1 MGFPMLMEE
10 YGGEAPHTV
19 STLYAKVFP
28 DPRGRPSLKNHTQQ
42 QNHTAFKYPASR
54 SPLPYGCIEFAMG
67 SSALELRGAH
77 GAPDV
82 HGGMCGGGGG
92 RTPPYGFNNI
102 FEGFPG
108 PPRSAKPQE
117 NTPKKEARLP
127 SSIWPPGLNC
137 LTGVSKSPGIPAP
150 SNSHCPRAGL
160 GDERQI
166 ATSTL
171 SNHINVVRFWAGLRP
186 KFVPDRF
193 QRTRF
198 RKCYTDQRRLL
209 RETDSKAPGQE
220 SEIRP

>member
-1 MGFPMLMEE
+1 MGLPIFIRKSVGLRIFMEE
-10 YGGEAPHTV
+10 HVGPSVFMGESVGLHMNTWGPW
-19 STLYAKVFP
+19 
-28 DPRGRPSLKNHTQQ
+28 G
-42 QNHTAFKYPASR
+42 SR
-54 SPLPYGCIEFAMG
+54 CSW
-67 SSALELRGAH
+67 RN
-77 GAPDV
+77 V
-82 HGGMCGGGGG
+82 GGGS
-92 RTPPYGFNNI
+92 PPYGFNNI

-171 SNHINVVRFWAGLRP
+171 NNHINVVRFWAGLRP